1 MREKLNNLI
10 AESEAHRRLAHPDLA
25 MPRIGEGHAGFYG
38 GIFSLMQ
45 DPGGTVHTPSSGAVD
60 SGFVGID
67 NEGPT
72 AIWRK
77 KLFQRLEIPKCAV
90 TPWNAFGAYKEHPSI
105 KAIKENLPL
114 CQQLLDTALPVAVV
128 AQGRWAQ
135 EMAGRLC
142 FAGKIF
148 RVPHPSPRGR
158 ASSENADDDIA
169 EAFLEAFKLMSGV

>member
-1 MREKLNNLI
+1 
-10 AESEAHRRLAHPDLA
+10 
-25 MPRIGEGHAGFYG
+25 MPRIEEGHAGFSG

-45 DPGGTVHTPSSGAVD
+45 DPGGDVHTPGSGAVD
-60 SGFVGID
+60 SGFVGIG

-72 AIWRK
+72 ANWRK
-77 KLFQRLEIPKCAV
+77 ELFQRLEIPKCAV
-90 TPWNAFGAYKEHPSI
+90 TPWNAFGAYKERPSI

-114 CQQLLDTALPVAVV
+114 CQQLLDNGIARGSGRT
-128 AQGRWAQ
+128 GRWAQ
-135 EMAGRLC
+135 EMADRLC

>member
-1 MREKLNNLI
+1 
-10 AESEAHRRLAHPDLA
+10 

-45 DPGGTVHTPSSGAVD
+45 DPGGTVHTPGSGALD

-67 NEGPT
+67 NAGQT

-90 TPWNAFGAYKEHPSI
+90 TPWNAFGAYNERLSV
-105 KAIKENLPL
+105 KALNENLPL

-128 AQGRWAQ
+128 AQGRWARK
-135 EMAGRLC
+135 MAGRLR
-142 FAGKIF
+142 FDGAIF
-148 RVPHPSPRGR
+148 CVPHPSPRGR
-158 ASSENADDDIA
+158 ASYEGAGDDIA
-169 EAFLEAFKLMSGV
+169 EAFLEAFKLMPGV